1 MPEFVLFKSKKRD
14 NPTDNHA
21 TLKSVFT
28 QLFPSPVT
36 GVQSSDNT
44 FDIFLPIK
52 LINWLQIGN
61 QQQDSHTDLRNC
73 KAQSAQQES
82 EQRNGAH
89 ILLCAKRMENYPGN
103 KVTKLMAPTNTEQV
117 IYLSI
122 NCSQH
127 RQQKC

>member
-1 MPEFVLFKSKKRD
+1 MPELVLFKSKKRD
-14 NPTDNHA
+14 SPTGHHA

-44 FDIFLPIK
+44 SDIFLQIK
-52 LINWLQIGN
+52 LLNQRQIRN
-61 QQQDSHTDLRNC
+61 QQQDSHTDLRNS
-73 KAQSAQQES
+73 KTQSAQWES
-82 EQRNGAH
+82 EQRNGVH
-89 ILLCAKRMENYPGN
+89 ILLCAKRIRSYPRN